1 MIQQIFLNMNIP
13 RILITVLTLIS
24 FSAQARMYQWNDP
37 DTGTTQL
44 SGKPPAWY
52 RSNKDGPRVI
62 VFDKGRIV
70 DDTNIRVSDDDRES
84 LRLEA
89 LIKVEKNREM
99 ARQKMLES
107 EQIKSKLDKA
117 TEGENLVNESE
128 VTEAPANES
137 ESTVAGSD
145 EQPLPEGDLTE
156 DRMRKLLSEWEK
168 QLTEKAKEDA
178 GRQYMNIRQGTDKAV
193 QETGSDYIRLESKS
207 SE

>member
-1 MIQQIFLNMNIP
+1 MLS
-13 RILITVLTLIS
+13 LIS
-24 FSAQARMYQWNDP
+24 ISAQARMYQWNDP
-37 DTGTTQL
+37 DSGTTQL

-89 LIKVEKNREM
+89 LIKVEEDREM

-107 EQIKSKLDKA
+107 EKIKSKLDMEAK
-117 TEGENLVNESE
+117 GEDIVNESG
-128 VTEAPANES
+128 VTETPANES
-137 ESTVAGSD
+137 ESAVAGSE

-156 DRMRKLLSEWEK
+156 DRMRKLLSDWEK
-168 QLTEKAKEDA
+168 QLTERAKEEA
-178 GRQYMNIRQGTDKAV
+178 GRKYMNVKQGTDKAV
-193 QETGSDYIRLESKS
+193 QEAGSDYIRLENKS